1 MKMYNIEYLYFLT
14 CFYRLLPGFINMSY
28 CKTPLI
34 IATVLYIYGHS
45 IILANANEGHQH
57 GHLHLDPD
65 DPDFSGVVDFSNAI
79 PGPDG
84 TWCISKTKYV
94 QHMVKDSIKECWHQ
108 NVTQCHDSYV
118 TEFLPSQEQKCEET
132 FWKSCKIDFKEKPY
146 NYTMKQCHTPLE
158 KNCAPMPK
166 GIKTFIYHF
175 INVYYFKTFSM
186 EICK

>member
-1 MKMYNIEYLYFLT
+1 MILILIIPNTFFRHVLNFSKMPHY
-14 CFYRLLPGFINMSY
+14 
-28 CKTPLI
+28 KTPVF
-34 IATVLYIYGHS
+34 IATILYLLCHS
-45 IILANANEGHQH
+45 KILANPNEGHQH
-57 GHLHLDPD
+57 GHTIHLDPD

-94 QHMVKDSIKECWHQ
+94 EHMVKDSIKECWHQ

-158 KNCAPMPK
+158 KDCRPMPK
-166 GIKTFIYHF
+166 GNKMLMVKYIMSIQASSYWDVLLIIYF
-175 INVYYFKTFSM
+175 
-186 EICK
+186 